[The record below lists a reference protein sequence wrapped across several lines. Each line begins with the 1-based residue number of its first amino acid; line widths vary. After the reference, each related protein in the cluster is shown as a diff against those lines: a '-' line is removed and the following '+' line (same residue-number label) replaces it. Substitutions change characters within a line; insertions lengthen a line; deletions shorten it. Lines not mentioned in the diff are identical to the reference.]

1 MPTGAE
7 VIVEQL
13 EDAGVE
19 VCFGLPGVHNLALW
33 EALRESPI
41 RLVGVR
47 HEQAAAYAADGYARA
62 SGKLGVALT
71 TTGPGAANTLGA
83 VGEAWASR
91 TPILVIAT
99 DIPSTLRREGV
110 YRGVLHET
118 AGQADM
124 FRPVV
129 EEALVVAGASEVASR
144 TATSLEPRRGPTYLE
159 IPTDLLAA
167 DAPASSGEP
176 HRRSRS
182 RGPRPTPYPLID
194 AAERPLIWA
203 GAGARDRAD
212 EVRALAERLAAPVLT
227 TYGARG
233 VLPPEHPCNV
243 GMPPHVEPAG
253 RLWDEADLVIAF
265 GSDLDGMN
273 TQNWLQP
280 QPPRVIAVNLDPADA
295 RKNYDVDA
303 VVDELDVERIRQ
315 RDGDVAARTR
325 AVRAEAC
332 RDLDPAALRYLDAI
346 SYALPDD
353 ANVVCDMCIPGYWI
367 AGFHGFHHPRKLQFP
382 MGWGTLGFAF
392 PAALGA
398 ALAGTG
404 PTVSISG
411 DGGFLFACGEL
422 ATMAQEQLPFTAVIV
437 DDGGYGML
445 RYDQQLAGDDPYGVD
460 LRDARLPGA
469 GRELRPAG
477 RDRRRARRRVRRGA
491 GPARR
496 GRRPERAGGEGGGAH
511 PPAHHVAELV
521 SQTKVRGTVPLYLA
535 RSRHAAERERERLAA
550 RLDHDAL
557 ARGVAGEQVDDRRRD
572 GRGGDDRDAALGEH
586 VAQRLDDRRLG
597 EARADRVQ
605 ADPLLGELRAERAHE
620 PDDRVLV
627 GAVERVVGDAG
638 QPRERCRRDDRAAA
652 ARAQR
657 RQRGVQAEHDA
668 VQVGAHGAAVA
679 LQVEVVA
686 DAAAAAD
693 PRVEVHEVEPAA
705 ALDGNGDRRAVRVE
719 VGHVA
724 ARPRGPRPP
733 PPPRVRPRRR
743 CPRRRRP
750 RPRPRAPAP
759 SRARARRPP
768 R

>member
-13 EDAGVE
+13 EEAGVE
-19 VCFGLPGVHNLALW
+19 VCFGLPGVHNLPLW
-33 EALRESPI
+33 EALRESPV

-124 FRPVV
+124 FAPVTT
-129 EEALVVAGASEVASR
+129 ARFVAEDPRQLASLPPML
-144 TATSLEPRRGPTYLE
+144 LEPPGGPAYLE
-159 IPTDLLAA
+159 VPTDLLAA
-167 DAPASSGEP
+167 DVERDKGGWTSYAPLDPE
-176 HRRSRS
+176 
-182 RGPRPTPYPLID
+182 RGDPYPLID

-203 GAGARDRAD
+203 GSGARDRAA
-212 EVRALAERLAAPVLT
+212 EVRVLAERLAAPVLT

-233 VLPPEHPCNV
+233 VLPPEHPCSV
-243 GMPPHVEPAG
+243 GMPPHVPPAG

-280 QPPRVIAVNLDPADA
+280 QPPHVVAVNVDPDDA
-295 RKNYDVDA
+295 AKNYAVDATTAALDVD
-303 VVDELDVERIRQ
+303 RIRQ
-315 RDGDVAARTR
+315 RDGDVGARTR

-332 RDLDPAALRYLDAI
+332 RDLDARALRFLDAI

-367 AGFHGFHHPRKLQFP
+367 AGFHGFHHPRKLQYP

-398 ALAGTG
+398 SLAGTG

-422 ATMAQEQLPFTAVIV
+422 ATMAQERLPFTAVIV

-445 RYDQQLAGDDPYGVD
+445 RYDQQLAGDAPYGVD
-460 LRDARLPGA
+460 LATPDF
-469 GRELRPAG
+469 
-477 RDRRRARRRVRRGA
+477 
-491 GPARR
+491 
-496 GRRPERAGGEGGGAH
+496 
-511 PPAHHVAELV
+511 
-521 SQTKVRGTVPLYLA
+521 Q
-535 RSRHAAERERERLAA
+535 
-550 RLDHDAL
+550 AL
-557 ARGVAGEQVDDRRRD
+557 AESFGVRAETVEG
-572 GRGGDDRDAALGEH
+572 
-586 VAQRLDDRRLG
+586 LDDAFG
-597 EARADRVQ
+597 EALAQHVE
-605 ADPLLGELRAERAHE
+605 DPE
-620 PDDRVLV
+620 PSVLV
-627 GAVERVVGDAG
+627 AK
-638 QPRERCRRDDRAAA
+638 
-652 ARAQR
+652 
-657 RQRGVQAEHDA
+657 AE
-668 VQVGAHGAAVA
+668 A
-679 LQVEVVA
+679 LV
-686 DAAAAAD
+686 
-693 PRVEVHEVEPAA
+693 
-705 ALDGNGDRRAVRVE
+705 
-719 VGHVA
+719 
-724 ARPRGPRPP
+724 PP
-733 PPPRVRPRRR
+733 PTTSPNWY
-743 CPRRRRP
+743 RRRP
-750 RPRPRAPAP
+750 
-759 SRARARRPP
+759 
-768 R
+768 